1 MRAFILLMA
10 CAVFSFAN
18 QYTFMLK
25 PYTKEL
31 ELEAKIIAK
40 IASKSTDDAVRLYI
54 PEITEDEVQVYKEY
68 FTLVQDCRDANFVFI
83 KRAARIDEGCRG
95 KERLFFTNNYRKLLN
110 DSTYFG
116 AFFWNKSRPN
126 IVFIKERLEE
136 YSVSLPKEYEKFV
149 EDF

>member
-1 MRAFILLMA
+1 MRVLLLLMV
-10 CAVFSFAN
+10 CTIFSFAN
-18 QYTFMLK
+18 QYTFMVK

-40 IASKSTDDAVRLYI
+40 IAAQSVGDEVRIFI
-54 PEITEDEVQVYKEY
+54 PEMTQSEESVYKEH
-68 FTLVQDCRDANFVFI
+68 FRVVQDCRKANFIFI
-83 KRAARIDEGCRG
+83 KRGAKIDEVCKN
-95 KERLFFTNNYRKLLN
+95 KERLFFTNNYRKLLS
-110 DSTYFG
+110 DTTFFG

-126 IVFIKERLEE
+126 IVFIKERLKS

>member
-1 MRAFILLMA
+1 MRVLLLLMA
-10 CAVFSFAN
+10 CTIFSFAN
-18 QYTFMLK
+18 QYTFMVK

-40 IASKSTDDAVRLYI
+40 IAAQSIGDEVRIFI
-54 PEITEDEVQVYKEY
+54 PEMTQNEESVYKEH
-68 FTLVQDCRDANFVFI
+68 FRVVQDCREANFIFI
-83 KRAARIDEGCRG
+83 KRGAKIDEVCKN
-95 KERLFFTNNYRKLLN
+95 KERLFFTNNYRKLLS
-110 DSTYFG
+110 DTTFFG

-126 IVFIKERLEE
+126 IVFIKERLET